1 MGRPS
6 NYSLTIA
13 TKICAD
19 IANGLSM
26 REIAGKPGYPAKERT
41 IWSWLNKH
49 DGFRQEYANARVAQ
63 QDWAADEVV
72 RTGKRAIEGEI
83 DPQAARVYSEALKW
97 RAGKLNSKYAD
108 RQVIEHDMSDKLLD
122 RIEQA
127 ESRMKLA
134 SKAVNALAAAKDIT
148 DI

>member
-19 IANGLSM
+19 IANGLSL
-26 REIAGKPGYPAKERT
+26 REIAKKPGYPAKERT

-49 DGFRQEYANARVAQ
+49 ESFQQEYARAREKQ

-72 RTGKRAIEGEI
+72 RTGLRAINGEL
-83 DPQAARVYSEALKW
+83 DPQAARVYTDALKW
-97 RAGKLNSKYAD
+97 RAGKLNKRYAD
-108 RQVIEHDMSDKLLD
+108 RQVVEHEIGDKLLD

-127 ESRMKLA
+127 ESRNKLA
-134 SKAVNALAAAKDIT
+134 IVAKQADVT